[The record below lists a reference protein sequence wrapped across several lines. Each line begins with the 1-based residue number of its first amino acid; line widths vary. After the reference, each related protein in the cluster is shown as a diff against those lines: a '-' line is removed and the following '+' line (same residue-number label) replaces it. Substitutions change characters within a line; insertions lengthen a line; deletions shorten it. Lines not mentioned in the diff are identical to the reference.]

1 MTKTNMSMNKS
12 VWPPLG
18 FILRS
23 LINAGGYRR
32 YLVERGQDKDLD
44 DIAIETKNRQSTVAA
59 RLRDI
64 EERCAQELAK
74 ECGHDW
80 AHFFTH
86 AWNQTRGAMQ
96 IFVQQVD
103 ASPLSQTQSY
113 SLFVEQFAVPMVSG
127 FLTLTNQQHQGPK
140 MQQWLAQPFQSW
152 LSLAAQR
159 SGITEEIL
167 LTNLGNH
174 CNVDQRTLER
184 WLSGEPIGKIAWPY
198 ARHVKAMLLHHPE
211 KKNDLVEEQDIHFL
225 SAWLMIT
232 CAYQSL
238 PIELRDAIR
247 HDLSLRRRQPWAL
260 DNSIQRCNAIS
271 DRTGESP
278 HRADIV
284 RHLNGVEMLF
294 STRPLNHEEISHQ
307 LDKLN
312 DLIEQMPATL
322 QSAYHYIHD
331 WFSARNAA
339 LMGNSSIALSL
350 YAKAVSGA
358 WWRAGANQQS
368 LLKEAL
374 VYAVGV
380 GDKEAANI
388 YWDKT
393 FLLGLNKWSKR
404 PLDEQ
409 ELRRIAFGFE
419 ALFHP
424 QKAKVRIPPTIE
436 IIEADKPFTLTRE
449 HLAHPNQKTKF
460 AEGRTRRTPLM
471 QAVLEGTLNDVQQ
484 LIAAGADP
492 NAFIPESG
500 ESALSYALRRAG
512 DHKDPLIVDYLLS
525 LNLSVETV
533 NRPASTWRETPLK
546 LAIEMANSAAV
557 ARLIQLGADIEA
569 PCDNL
574 PSALIYAVIRL
585 DISMNRNHDAE
596 LNAYFTGKHKADSHD
611 AKNGAVLD
619 ADLAAVRQRQLSLIA
634 SERRRQIWDEL
645 WNELKGKPQE
655 YRQVIQILLN
665 AGADANRRYRVDPQ
679 HQAKWT
685 PTLFAAE
692 IGDLALFKMLVEH
705 PGDNRGDPELTLI
718 PASALERFYA
728 LWIALAHQRNHIVSY
743 LRDCMNNDQIH

>member
-1 MTKTNMSMNKS
+1 MKKS

-18 FILRS
+18 IILRS

-44 DIAIETKNRQSTVAA
+44 DIAIEMKNRQSTVAA

-64 EERCAQELAK
+64 EERFAQELAK

-103 ASPLSQTQSY
+103 ANPLSQTQSY
-113 SLFVEQFAVPMVSG
+113 SLFVEQFAVPMIAG
-127 FLTLTNQQHQGPK
+127 FLNQTNQQHQGPH

-167 LTNLGNH
+167 LINLGNH

-198 ARHVKAMLLHHPE
+198 ARHVKAMLHHPE
-211 KKNDLVEEQDIHFL
+211 KKKDLVEEQDIHLL

-232 CAYQSL
+232 CAFQSL

-247 HDLSLRRRQPWAL
+247 HDLALRRRQLWAL
-260 DNSIQRCNAIS
+260 DNSIQRCNEVS
-271 DRTGESP
+271 DRTGDSP

-284 RHLNGVEMLF
+284 RHLNGVEMVF

-393 FLLGLNKWSKR
+393 FLLGLNKWPKR

-419 ALFHP
+419 ELFHP
-424 QKAKVRIPPTIE
+424 QKAKVRIPPAIE
-436 IIEADKPFTLTRE
+436 IIEADKPLTLTRE

-460 AEGRTRRTPLM
+460 AQGRTRRTPLM

-484 LIAAGADP
+484 LIATGADP
-492 NAFIPESG
+492 DAFISESG
-500 ESALSYALRRAG
+500 ESALSYALRRAA
-512 DHKDPLIVDYLLS
+512 DSKDPLIMDYLLS
-525 LNLSVETV
+525 LNLSAATV

-546 LAIEMANSAAV
+546 LAIEMANSSAV
-557 ARLIQLGADIEA
+557 ARLIQLDADIEA

-645 WNELKGKPQE
+645 WNELKGKPQD

-665 AGADANRRYRVDPQ
+665 TGANANRRYRVEPQ
-679 HQAKWT
+679 HRAEWT
-685 PTLFAAE
+685 PTLFAAK

-705 PGDNRGDPELTLI
+705 QGDNRGDPELTLI
-718 PASALERFYA
+718 PVSPLVRYDA
-728 LWIALAHQRNHIVSY
+728 LWVALDHQQHHIVSY
-743 LRDCMNNDQIH
+743 LQERMNNGLLH